1 MIYSRNSFA
10 IEKAG
15 GLPVLIPSGLE
26 TATLRQI
33 YERLDGVLVPGGG
46 DINPEQYREEKHPLT
61 AGIDDYRDA
70 AESQVIRWAVDDDR
84 PVMGICRGNQ
94 MINVALGGT
103 LIQDVASE
111 TSTPIRHDHK
121 AHETPLAHHAHP
133 ITLNPQSLLAN
144 ILGTSETEV
153 NSLHHQAVD
162 QIAPGMK
169 AVAWGPD
176 GIVEALEMPGKRF
189 VLSVQWHPEN
199 LIDDD
204 PAMLELFRAFVA
216 ACETVRA

>member
-46 DINPEQYREEKHPLT
+46 DINPKQYGEAQHPLT

-103 LIQDVASE
+103 LIQDVPSE
-111 TSTPIRHDHK
+111 TATPITHNNK
-121 AHETPLAHHAHP
+121 ASDTPLVHHAHP
-133 ITLNPQSLLAN
+133 VTLNPQSLLAN
-144 ILGTSETEV
+144 ILGAPEVEV

-162 QIAPGMK
+162 HIAPGMK

-176 GIVEALEMPGKRF
+176 GLVEALEMPNKRF

-199 LIDDD
+199 LVDDD

>member
-1 MIYSRNSFA
+1 MVYSRNAFA

-15 GLPVLIPSGLE
+15 GLPVLIPSGLDM
-26 TATLRQI
+26 ATLRQI

-46 DINPEQYREEKHPLT
+46 DINPAQYGAAQHPLT

-70 AESQVIRWAVDDDR
+70 AESQIIRWAVSDDR
-84 PVMGICRGNQ
+84 PVLGICRGNQ
-94 MINVALGGT
+94 MVNVALGGT
-103 LIQDVASE
+103 LIQDVPSE
-111 TSTPIRHDHK
+111 TATPIIHNHK
-121 AHETPLAHHAHP
+121 PADTPLVHHAHP
-133 ITLNPQSLLAN
+133 VTLNPQSQLAH
-144 ILGTSETEV
+144 ILGVPEIEV

-162 QIAPGMK
+162 HIAAGMK

-176 GIVEALEMPGKRF
+176 GIVEALEMPDKRF

-204 PAMLELFRAFVA
+204 PAMLALFRAFVA
-216 ACETVRA
+216 ACEPVRA

>member
-1 MIYSRNSFA
+1 MVYSRNAFA

-26 TATLRQI
+26 ADTLRQI

-46 DINPEQYREEKHPLT
+46 DINPAQYGAVPHPAT

-70 AESQVIRWAVDDDR
+70 AEGQVIRWAVEDDR
-84 PVMGICRGNQ
+84 PVLGICRGNQ

-103 LIQDVASE
+103 LIQDVPSQ
-111 TSTPIRHDHK
+111 TGTPITHNHK
-121 AHETPLAHHAHP
+121 AGDTPLVHHAHP
-133 ITLNPQSLLAN
+133 ITLDPHSRLAN
-144 ILGTSETEV
+144 ILGAPEVNV

-162 QIAPGMK
+162 QTAPGMK

-176 GIVEALEMPGKRF
+176 GLIEALEMPDKRF

-204 PAMLELFRAFVA
+204 PAMLALFRAFVA